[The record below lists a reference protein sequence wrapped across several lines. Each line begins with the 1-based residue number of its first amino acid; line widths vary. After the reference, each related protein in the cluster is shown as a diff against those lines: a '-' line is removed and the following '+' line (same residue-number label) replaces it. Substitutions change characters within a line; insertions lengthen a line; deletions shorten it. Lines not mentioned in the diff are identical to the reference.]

1 MTAPRT
7 FGQSRGSRIGARIG
21 IAVLG
26 SLAAAAVTAGL
37 LADFGAEA
45 GFARPAFVIFGVFF
59 AAMAYAAGRAAVSA
73 GTRYNLRSDGIE
85 VVPVEG
91 MPEFI
96 GWNQVTG
103 LRLARMSGAF
113 ELVGPGDQVLL
124 KLSTQVEGL
133 GELLNAILS
142 QAVIPKHRMALPFE
156 AEKKYPALA
165 KFAFLL
171 IFVLVCLPVY
181 AIYQENGTLAG
192 LVLPMVFGLFA
203 LAERLLTP
211 KAIVVDRT
219 GITIRKG
226 TGENKFL
233 AWEVLDGGA
242 LAVLRGPKGS
252 ISLGAAVR
260 RKDGKW
266 EILRL
271 PGADPVELLAAIAA
285 SGPNRII
292 AAPDRLSLAGTAF
305 GGTVRVQKSFS
316 FTIGRP
322 KE

>member
-7 FGQSRGSRIGARIG
+7 FALSRGSRIGARIG

-26 SLAAAAVTAGL
+26 SFAAAAVTAGL

-45 GFARPAFVIFGVFF
+45 GFARPMFVLFGVFF
-59 AAMAYAAGRAAVSA
+59 AAMAWASAHAARAAA
-73 GTRYNLRSDGIE
+73 TKYNVRTDGIE
-85 VVPVEG
+85 VVPEEG
-91 MPEFI
+91 MPQFI

-103 LRLARMSGAF
+103 LRLARFSGGF
-113 ELVGPGDQVLL
+113 ELVGPGEQVLL
-124 KLSTQVEGL
+124 KLSTQLDGL
-133 GELLNAILS
+133 GELLNTILS
-142 QAVIPKHRMALPFE
+142 QAIIPKRRMALPFE
-156 AEKKYPALA
+156 AEKRYPTPA
-165 KFAFLL
+165 KFVFLL
-171 IFVLVCLPVY
+171 ILVLVCLPVY
-181 AIYQENGTLAG
+181 AIYLDNGTLVG

-211 KAIVVDRT
+211 KAIVVDRN

-226 TGENKFL
+226 TGDKKFL

-252 ISLGAAVR
+252 ISVGAALR

-271 PGADPVELLAAIAA
+271 PGADPVDLLAAIAA
-285 SGPNRII
+285 SGPGRII

-305 GGTVRVQKSFS
+305 GGTVRIEKKFS